1 MIQLRLGKY
10 HSKSEFQFSR
20 LFRLGIW
27 ITIGVSA
34 FILIMF
40 VVAAC
45 VRYHRKKPTTHQA
58 ELIDNPKENAEKSI
72 LVTE

>member
-1 MIQLRLGKY
+1 MIQPRQGNY
-10 HSKSEFQFSR
+10 YFKSESQFSR

-34 FILIMF
+34 FILLMF

-45 VRYHRKKPTTHQA
+45 IRYHRKKPTTHQA